1 MGDFYYH
8 DSGTDDDAPD
18 TVGQEAVGHGIG
30 SKGSCSCYR
39 CMRSAGPSRED
50 SDSRIDAIA
59 EILGRRDASDKPQAT
74 DDEDTSEELI
84 YCDADDLWAMLEAN
98 NLT

>member
-1 MGDFYYH
+1 MRDYYH
-8 DSGTDDDAPD
+8 YSEADDDAPD
-18 TVGQEAVGHGIG
+18 TIEQETVGHGIG
-30 SKGSCSCYR
+30 SKGTCSCYR

-59 EILGRRDASDKPQAT
+59 EILGRRDDSDKPQAAD
-74 DDEDTSEELI
+74 DDEDSEDPI
-84 YCDADDLWAMLEAN
+84 YNDAEDLWTMLEAN